1 MRPFKSAFCFLLSIF
16 ASLLVYTLWLLQP
29 FPLLSFYSAPLL
41 DLGKITNNEASAAL
55 SFTLGMALS
64 FVCYLCGYRL
74 AAQLPHARYLWVSI
88 AATLLYACIL
98 VFAHPIGA
106 NDVYDYAFRGRLWG
120 HYNFNP
126 LTTAALQASADAWFP
141 YLVWIWHGSPYG
153 PLWAMASLWLYHLA
167 GASLLLNLIA
177 HKALMGVCIVVTTF
191 IVYDLLRERGI
202 GVALSGVVLFAW
214 NPLLLFEGVVN
225 AHNDALMMTFI
236 VLALWLQRRQRI
248 TSALVCVTL
257 ATLIKITAA
266 VWWPLLLLSGL
277 RESIVFTAET
287 PRRKVFF
294 LLFSHG
300 FRASVVCL
308 LLVVL
313 LYAPF
318 WDGANTFAGLV
329 PLNDRFTSSLAAII
343 KLSLQLF
350 VGEPTAMTWT
360 RTAMS
365 ALFLPLYAY
374 LLWRTFTNCHAER
387 SEESPS
393 RKVEILRSTQHDAQL
408 HQRMFQVC
416 ALVLLLPTLWFQ
428 PWYVTWLI
436 ALAPLVDEA
445 GRRLAIVWSI
455 GAFAM
460 YIIFNFLWYWQPLF
474 FNAGEGVVI
483 NLVAWLAWVAPVGS
497 GVLWQKRKR

>member
-1 MRPFKSAFCFLLSIF
+1 MCQFKLSFLFLLSILLN
-16 ASLLVYTLWLLQP
+16 ALVYFLWLLQP
-29 FPLLSFYSAPLL
+29 FPLLIFYHIALL
-41 DLGKITNNEASAAL
+41 DLGKITNNEAAAAL
-55 SFTLGMALS
+55 TFTLGMTASFALYI
-64 FVCYLCGYRL
+64 VAYRI
-74 AAQLPHARYLWVSI
+74 AACLRDMRYLWMIVG
-88 AATLLYACIL
+88 ATLSYAVML

-106 NDVYDYAFRGRLWG
+106 NDVYDYVFRGRLWG

-126 LTTAALQASADAWFP
+126 LTVTALQVSEDAWFP
-141 YLVWIWHGSPYG
+141 YLVWIWQGSPYG
-153 PLWAMASLWLYHLA
+153 PLWAMASLWLYQLA

-177 HKALMGVCIVVTTF
+177 YKAAMGVCIVVTTV

-202 GVALSGVVLFAW
+202 GVALSGAVLFAW

-225 AHNDALMMTFI
+225 AHNDALLMTFI

-257 ATLIKITAA
+257 AALVKITAA

-287 PRRKVFF
+287 PRRRVFF

-329 PLNDRFTSSLAAII
+329 PLNDRFTSSLAAVI

-350 VGEPTAMTWT
+350 VGEPTAMMWT
-360 RTAMS
+360 RAAMS
-365 ALFLPLYAY
+365 VLFLPLYAY
-374 LLWRTFTNCHAER
+374 LLWRTLKRPKGF
-387 SEESPS
+387 SKPFGSIS
-393 RKVEILRSTQHDAQL
+393 DAT
-408 HQRMFQVC
+408 FQVC

-483 NLVAWLAWVAPVGS
+483 NLVAWLAWVAPVGIC
-497 GVLWQKRKR
+497 VLWQKRKR